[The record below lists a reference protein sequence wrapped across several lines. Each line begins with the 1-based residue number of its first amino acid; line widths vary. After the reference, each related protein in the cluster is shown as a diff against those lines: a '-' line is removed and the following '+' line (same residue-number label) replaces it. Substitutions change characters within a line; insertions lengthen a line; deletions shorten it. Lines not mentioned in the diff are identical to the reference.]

1 MALVASPVAATGA
14 AASTVSTTVTSGAGV
29 SISSNDGLN
38 ANDLSSV
45 IWGSISKGAENVTDS
60 SSVTR
65 GSVSTGAENATDSSS
80 ITRGSISKGAAK
92 ALVSFATIGVTDFIG
107 AGKSTSCVSSGT
119 ALLTVVS
126 TFSRLS
132 IIGVAARTFATGAA
146 GEAISALLSTIG
158 VCVLTMSASN
168 K

>member
-1 MALVASPVAATGA
+1 MVASPVAATGA

-60 SSVTR
+60 SPVTRGSISKGAENVTDSSSVTR

-80 ITRGSISKGAAK
+80 ITRGSISKGAANG
-92 ALVSFATIGVTDFIG
+92 LVSFVTIGVTDFMG
-107 AGKSTSCVSSGT
+107 TGKSASCVSSGT
-119 ALLTVVS
+119 ALLSVAS
-126 TFSRLS
+126 TFARVS
-132 IIGVAARTFATGAA
+132 ILGVPARTLVTEGA
-146 GEAISALLSTIG
+146 G
-158 VCVLTMSASN
+158 
-168 K
+168 

>member
-80 ITRGSISKGAAK
+80 ITRGSISKGAANG
-92 ALVSFATIGVTDFIG
+92 LVSFVTIGVTDFMG
-107 AGKSTSCVSSGT
+107 TGKSASCVSSGT
-119 ALLTVVS
+119 ALLSVAS
-126 TFSRLS
+126 TFARVS
-132 IIGVAARTFATGAA
+132 ILGVPARTLVTEGA
-146 GEAISALLSTIG
+146 G
-158 VCVLTMSASN
+158 
-168 K
+168 